1 VSDLSLLA
9 VLVSAVAAF
18 LASGAYYSVLGSRL
32 SKLSHAYAGPRRSVP
47 LTAAVELVRGVVVA
61 AAVAWL
67 VAGMGISALGQP
79 LGFAL
84 VLWVAFPA
92 VLLSGSVFHERVP
105 AALAAIHAGD
115 WLLKLVLITGVVTL
129 WS

>member
-1 VSDLSLLA
+1 MN
-9 VLVSAVAAF
+9 VLVVIVSAVVAF
-18 LASGAYYSVLGSRL
+18 LASSAYYAALGSRL
-32 SKLSHAYAGPRRSVP
+32 AELSPAYAGPRRSAPV
-47 LTAAVELVRGVVVA
+47 TALVELVRGGAVA

-67 VAGMGISALGQP
+67 VAGLGIGGIVPGLG
-79 LGFAL
+79 LAL

-105 AALAAIHAGD
+105 VALAAIHAGD
-115 WLLKLVLITGVVTL
+115 WLMKLVLVTGIATV

>member
-1 VSDLSLLA
+1 VN
-9 VLVSAVAAF
+9 VLVVIVSAVVAF
-18 LASGAYYSVLGSRL
+18 LASSAYYAALGSRL
-32 SKLSHAYAGPRRSVP
+32 AELSPAYAGPRRSAPV
-47 LTAAVELVRGVVVA
+47 TALVELVRGGAVA

-67 VAGMGISALGQP
+67 VAGLGIGGIVPGLG
-79 LGFAL
+79 LAL

-105 AALAAIHAGD
+105 VALAAIHAGD
-115 WLLKLVLITGVVTL
+115 WLMKLVLVTGIATV

>member
-1 VSDLSLLA
+1 VNLLV

-18 LASGAYYSVLGSRL
+18 LASGAYYAALGSRL
-32 SKLSHAYAGPRRSVP
+32 ARLSPAYAGPRRSVAV
-47 LTAAVELVRGVVVA
+47 TAIVEVARSGVVA
-61 AAVAWL
+61 AAIAWL
-67 VAGMGISALGQP
+67 VGAIGISGVVPALG
-79 LGFAL
+79 LAL

-115 WLLKLVLITGVVTL
+115 WLLKLVLITGIVTV